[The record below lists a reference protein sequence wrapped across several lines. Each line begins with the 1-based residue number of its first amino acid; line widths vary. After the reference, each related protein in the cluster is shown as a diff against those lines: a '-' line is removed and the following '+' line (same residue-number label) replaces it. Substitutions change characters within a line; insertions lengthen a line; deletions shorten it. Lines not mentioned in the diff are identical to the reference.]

1 MKSGRIN
8 NEYQMQKIFV
18 VGDIHGCFDKL
29 CALMKKIPINFKQ
42 DQLIFIG
49 DYIDRGSS
57 SLEVVDYL
65 IDLKKR
71 VPGTIFLKGNHEDM
85 LENYL
90 DGSDRF
96 TYLLN
101 GGQRTLD
108 AYLNRTKNPG
118 RYPVPPAHM
127 EFFGSLR
134 LYYQTDD
141 YIFVHAGLRKKV
153 PLESQKTV
161 DLLWIRDEFIST
173 DFNFGKRVIFGHT
186 PFTEPLLQANKIGID
201 TGAVYGNRLT
211 CVQLPEIEFYS
222 EP

>member
-1 MKSGRIN
+1 
-8 NEYQMQKIFV
+8 MQKIFV

-29 CALMKKIPINFKQ
+29 CALMDKIPINFTQ

-57 SLEVVDYL
+57 SLEVVEYL

-71 VPGTIFLKGNHEDM
+71 WPATIFLKGNHEDM
-85 LENYL
+85 LEKYL

-108 AYLNRTKNPG
+108 AYLNRPNNPG
-118 RYPVPPAHM
+118 EYPVPPAHL
-127 EFFGSLR
+127 EFFKSLHR
-134 LYYQTDD
+134 YYQTDD

-153 PLESQKTV
+153 PLESQKTI
-161 DLLWIRDEFIST
+161 DLFWIRDEFIYSEF
-173 DFNFGKRVIFGHT
+173 DFGKRVIFGHT
-186 PFTEPLLQANKIGID
+186 PFKEPLVHTNKIGID

-211 CVQLPEIEFYS
+211 CVQLPEIIFFS
-222 EP
+222 AP

>member
-1 MKSGRIN
+1 
-8 NEYQMQKIFV
+8 MQKIFV

-29 CALMKKIPINFKQ
+29 CALMDKIPINFNR

-65 IDLKKR
+65 VDLKKKL
-71 VPGTIFLKGNHEDM
+71 PDTIFLKGNHEDM

-108 AYLNRTKNPG
+108 AYLNRPNNPG
-118 RYPVPPAHM
+118 EYPVPPAHLK
-127 EFFGSLR
+127 FFKSLH

-161 DLLWIRDEFIST
+161 DLLWIRDEFIFS
-173 DFNFGKRVIFGHT
+173 DFDFGKRVIFGHT
-186 PFTEPLLQANKIGID
+186 PFKEPLVQTNKIGID

-211 CVQLPEIEFYS
+211 CLQLPEIKFFS

>member
-1 MKSGRIN
+1 MN
-8 NEYQMQKIFV
+8 KIFV

-29 CALMKKIPINFKQ
+29 YVLMDKIPINYDQ

-49 DYIDRGSS
+49 DYIDRGPNSFD
-57 SLEVVDYL
+57 VVNYL
-65 IDLKKR
+65 IDFKKL
-71 VPGTIFLKGNHEDM
+71 VPKTIFLKGNHEDM
-85 LENYL
+85 LQNYL

-108 AYLNRTKNPG
+108 EYLNRSNNPISF
-118 RYPVPPAHM
+118 PIPAEHL
-127 EFFGSLR
+127 EFFNSLH
-134 LYYQTDD
+134 LYYQTEE

-153 PLESQKTV
+153 PLESQEEM
-161 DLLWIRDEFIST
+161 DLLWIRDDFIQT

-186 PFTEPLLQANKIGID
+186 PFKKPLLRTNKIGID

-211 CVQLPEIEFYS
+211 CVQLPEIEFFS
-222 EP
+222 V

>member
-1 MKSGRIN
+1 
-8 NEYQMQKIFV
+8 MQRIFV
-18 VGDIHGCFDKL
+18 IGDIHGCFDKL
-29 CALMKKIPINFKQ
+29 CALMDKIPLNFNR

-49 DYIDRGSS
+49 DYVDRGSG

-85 LENYL
+85 LQNYL

-108 AYLNRTKNPG
+108 EYLNRPNNPG
-118 RYPVPPAHM
+118 KYPVPSAHL
-127 EFFGSLR
+127 EFFDSLH

-153 PLESQKTV
+153 PLESQKKI

-173 DFNFGKRVIFGHT
+173 NFNFGKRVIFGHT
-186 PFTEPLLQANKIGID
+186 PFKEPLVQRNKIGID

-222 EP
+222 QP

>member
-1 MKSGRIN
+1 
-8 NEYQMQKIFV
+8 MQKIFV

-29 CALMKKIPINFKQ
+29 CALMDKIPINFTR

-49 DYIDRGSS
+49 DYIDRGPS

-71 VPGTIFLKGNHEDM
+71 WPATIFLKGNHEDM
-85 LENYL
+85 LEKYL

-108 AYLNRTKNPG
+108 AYLNLPNNPG
-118 RYPVPPAHM
+118 EYPVPPAHL
-127 EFFGSLR
+127 EFFKSLHR
-134 LYYQTDD
+134 YYQTDD

-153 PLESQKTV
+153 SLESQKTI
-161 DLLWIRDEFIST
+161 DLFWIRDEFIYSEF
-173 DFNFGKRVIFGHT
+173 DFGKRVIFGHT
-186 PFTEPLLQANKIGID
+186 PFKEPLVHTNKIGID

-211 CVQLPEIEFYS
+211 CLQLPEIIFFS
-222 EP
+222 AP

>member
-1 MKSGRIN
+1 
-8 NEYQMQKIFV
+8 MQRIFV
-18 VGDIHGCFDKL
+18 IGDIHGCFDKL
-29 CALMKKIPINFKQ
+29 RALMDKIPINFKR

-49 DYIDRGSS
+49 DYVDRGPG

-71 VPGTIFLKGNHEDM
+71 VPGIIFLKGNHEDM
-85 LENYL
+85 LQNYL

-108 AYLNRTKNPG
+108 EYLNRPNNPG
-118 RYPVPPAHM
+118 KYPVPTAHL
-127 EFFGSLR
+127 EFFNSLH
-134 LYYQTDD
+134 LYYQTHD

-153 PLESQKTV
+153 PLESQKKI
-161 DLLWIRDEFIST
+161 DLLWIRDEFLST
-173 DFNFGKRVIFGHT
+173 DFDFGKRVVFGHT
-186 PFTEPLLQANKIGID
+186 PFKEPLVQTNKIGID

-211 CVQLPEIEFYS
+211 CVQLPEIIFFS